1 MPPQTRRGS
10 QRPRRGRER
19 DRQRAART
27 QGLRSASIVTRIAL
41 AASVALSVG
50 FSAIAAVAF
59 PGRAS
64 HSDGNRTNASTDRS
78 RPVVALPPANGGSGG
93 VPAPP
98 IQVPAP
104 SSGAG
109 QASSGGS

>member
-1 MPPQTRRGS
+1 M
-10 QRPRRGRER
+10 
-19 DRQRAART
+19 
-27 QGLRSASIVTRIAL
+27 RSASIVTRIAI

-64 HSDGNRTNASTDRS
+64 RTDGHRTNASADRS
-78 RPVVALPPANGGSGG
+78 GPVVALPPANGGSGG

-98 IQVPAP
+98 IQAPIP

>member
-1 MPPQTRRGS
+1 MPPHTHRGS
-10 QRPRRGRER
+10 RRARRGRER

-41 AASVALSVG
+41 AASVVLSVA

-64 HSDGNRTNASTDRS
+64 RPDGDRTHASADRS
-78 RPVVALPPANGGSGG
+78 GPIVALPPANGGSGG

-98 IQVPAP
+98 IQAPAA